1 MAKSRATA
9 AKRTGARRKRAKS
22 RRRAPRARGRY
33 VDLKPAHAH
42 MSRAIAQL
50 RRVEQTA
57 AVKSAL
63 TRLKR
68 CLQEIDNTCGP
79 DMIVPIST
87 AR

>member
-1 MAKSRATA
+1 M
-9 AKRTGARRKRAKS
+9 
-22 RRRAPRARGRY
+22 
-33 VDLKPAHAH
+33 KPAHAH

-50 RRVEQTA
+50 KRVEQTA